1 MRGVNR
7 GLDIILDE
15 EEDNL
20 DADLPHDTN
29 LKPHEREDSPE
40 FTIRNNVS
48 LRQDGS
54 ICFFGAD
61 DEPNKNK
68 DLLLT

>member
-20 DADLPHDTN
+20 DADMPQNHHN
-29 LKPHEREDSPE
+29 LSPKQHEREDSPE

-61 DEPNKNK
+61 DEPNSKHH
-68 DLLLT
+68 

>member
-1 MRGVNR
+1 MRGVNK

-20 DADLPHDTN
+20 EADLTEKDQGDLS
-29 LKPHEREDSPE
+29 LKQHIREDSPE

-48 LRQDGS
+48 LR
-54 ICFFGAD
+54 
-61 DEPNKNK
+61 
-68 DLLLT
+68 